1 MLTYIQLRLFAE
13 LDHFLRQQ
21 DAIRHRPM
29 TQTYGNTAYTMPS
42 PAKSDILDQLTGAVI
57 VCDASLRVCYMNP
70 AAESLLNTSEQQSTG
85 VQLADLLFDNAGS
98 PFADLAGIFTTE
110 QSITKRAAEFQ
121 LRDGTDVIADLTAS
135 LEPKSGHLV
144 IELQPLNRLLRINR
158 DEHSFFSQQTTR
170 TLIRGLA
177 HEVKNPLGGLR
188 GAAQLLQ
195 RELDGSELTEYTRI
209 IIEEAD
215 RLTQL
220 VDNMLGSN
228 RQPEYSD
235 VNIHELLEH
244 VVGLVDA
251 ELGGRVSFARDYDP
265 SLPPIRADRAQLVQA
280 MINIVRNAGQALRET
295 ANPAITLRTR
305 PVRQFTIGSTRHRVV
320 MQIEITDNGPGI
332 PEEMVDQIWFPM
344 ISGRADGTGLG
355 LAITQSIV
363 GHHNGIIECTSRPG
377 DTRFSVFLPVESN
390 GEHAEKLE
398 DSQT

>member
-1 MLTYIQLRLFAE
+1 
-13 LDHFLRQQ
+13 
-21 DAIRHRPM
+21 
-29 TQTYGNTAYTMPS
+29 MPS
-42 PAKSDILDQLTGAVI
+42 LAKSDILDQLTGAVI
-57 VCDASLRVCYMNP
+57 VCDGSLRVCYMNP
-70 AAESLLNTSEQQSTG
+70 AAESLLNTSEHQSTG
-85 VQLADLLFDNAGS
+85 VQLAELLFDAAAS

-110 QSITKRAAEFQ
+110 QSITKRAAQFQ
-121 LRDGTDVIADLTAS
+121 LRDGTEVIADLTAS
-135 LEPKSGHLV
+135 LEPNSGHLV

-195 RELDGSELTEYTRI
+195 RELDASELTEYTRI

-228 RQPEYSD
+228 RQPEYAD

-244 VVGLVDA
+244 VVRLVDA
-251 ELGGRVSFARDYDP
+251 ELGGRVKFARDYDP

-280 MINIVRNAGQALRET
+280 LINIVRNAGQALGET
-295 ANPAITLRTR
+295 ANPSITLRTR
-305 PVRQFTIGSTRHRVV
+305 AVRQFTIGSTRHRVV
-320 MQIEITDNGPGI
+320 LQIEIADNGPGI
-332 PEEMVDQIWFPM
+332 PEGMVDQIWFPM

-363 GHHNGIIECTSRPG
+363 GHHNGIIECVSRPG

-390 GEHAEKLE
+390 GEHIEQLE
-398 DSQT
+398 NSQP

>member
-1 MLTYIQLRLFAE
+1 
-13 LDHFLRQQ
+13 
-21 DAIRHRPM
+21 M
-29 TQTYGNTAYTMPS
+29 TQTHGNTAYNMPS
-42 PAKSDILDQLTGAVI
+42 LAKSDILDQLTGAVI
-57 VCDASLRVCYMNP
+57 VCDGSLRVCYMNP
-70 AAESLLNTSEQQSTG
+70 AAESLLNTSEHQSTG
-85 VQLADLLFDNAGS
+85 VQLAELLFDAAAS

-110 QSITKRAAEFQ
+110 QSITKRAAQFQ
-121 LRDGTDVIADLTAS
+121 LRDGTEVIADLTAS
-135 LEPKSGHLV
+135 LEPNSGHLV

-228 RQPEYSD
+228 RQPEYAD

-244 VVGLVDA
+244 VVRLVDA
-251 ELGGRVSFARDYDP
+251 ELGGRVKFARDYDP

-280 MINIVRNAGQALRET
+280 LINIVRNAGQALGET
-295 ANPAITLRTR
+295 ANPSITLRTR
-305 PVRQFTIGSTRHRVV
+305 AVRQFTIGSTRHRVV
-320 MQIEITDNGPGI
+320 LQIEIADNGPGI
-332 PEEMVDQIWFPM
+332 PEGMVDQIWFPM

-363 GHHNGIIECTSRPG
+363 GHHNGIIECVSRPG

-390 GEHAEKLE
+390 GEHIEQLE
-398 DSQT
+398 NSQP